1 MQYEARVGGVSSR
14 RRAAVTLLALVCV
27 LVSAVVLA
35 RWPGSP
41 TERPSPSPH
50 AAVVPPGTPGPP
62 AVADGS
68 PVAAPPHVVRCRD
81 MPRTDCVR
89 SVQAA
94 LAALATPTPT
104 VDVAVL
110 STTPMCHDDRDCPPE
125 LLAEARSVGSVVL
138 TFEDGTTAWVNVFEP
153 APDGVRE
160 GSPRAFVAVVF
171 HHTG

>member
-14 RRAAVTLLALVCV
+14 RRAAVALLAVVSV
-27 LVSAVVLA
+27 LAAAVVVA
-35 RWPGSP
+35 RWPGPSP
-41 TERPSPSPH
+41 ERPSPSPR
-50 AAVVPPGTPGPP
+50 AAVIPARTPTPFV
-62 AVADGS
+62 VASGGS
-68 PVAAPPHVVRCRD
+68 LPAPPHVVRCRD

-94 LAALATPTPT
+94 LAALASPTPS

-110 STTPMCHDDRDCPPE
+110 SATPMCHDDRDCPPE
-125 LLAEARSVGSVVL
+125 LLAAARSVGSVVL
-138 TFEDGTTAWVNVFEP
+138 TFSDQSTAWVNVFEP

-171 HHTG
+171 HHVG